1 MAKKTS
7 LRTEVDAL
15 RDELAE
21 LREERASPERISVGT
36 ATGDDGTAFEDS
48 DDGTILPGSADI
60 EQAIDEFIQ
69 STTKELEER
78 PAMVVALAFLLG
90 IVIGRLAKN

>member
-15 RDELAE
+15 RDELAG
-21 LREERASPERISVGT
+21 LREERASPEKISVGT
-36 ATGDDGTAFEDS
+36 ATSDDGTASEDS

-60 EQAIDEFIQ
+60 EQAINEFVQ
-69 STTKELEER
+69 STKKELEER
-78 PAMVVALAFLLG
+78 PVMVVALAFMLG
-90 IVIGRLAKN
+90 LVIGRLSKN

>member
-36 ATGDDGTAFEDS
+36 ATGDDGAASEDS

>member
-1 MAKKTS
+1 MAKKAS

-15 RDELAE
+15 RDDLAE
-21 LREERASPERISVGT
+21 LREERTSPEKIPVET
-36 ATGDDGTAFEDS
+36 ATGGDETASEDS

-60 EQAIDEFIQ
+60 EQAINEFFQ
-69 STTKELEER
+69 STKKELEER

-90 IVIGRLAKN
+90 LVIGRLSKN